1 MARHR
6 VPVQALRNY
15 MSILFGFAMGGLNN
29 LVILPW
35 AFAGDF
41 STWGLVRFSAAWA
54 TALGPILA
62 FGSSSSMNRFKGRC
76 GRDGTLPQLY
86 GTLAQPGLLLFSVL
100 IVVPALL
107 FPETTADLFGLQET
121 SGMPCGLHCPAH
133 RPADG
138 PDLLHRVPHLPAEDG
153 AGHLRQGDPLPV
165 GYLLLALAVGY
176 GIVTKPQFL
185 PAFIGLY
192 VVVLA
197 VLVAQAV
204 ANRFRIDLRG
214 LRDREFLRS
223 LRRYSG
229 TMILGNSAWVI
240 LNQIDIIMVGRL
252 MSTEWVPLF
261 AIASFIAAVTQIPQ
275 RAITRLWQPL
285 IAEAMDRKDHG
296 EGLAARPTQPPRHPA
311 RIRLDPRLHHRLPA
325 RTRPPSSRRLPRARG
340 HHLHGG
346 MLPCHAGQCRR
357 QFHPHRTIGP
367 LPLAHRPELDD
378 GGPRHSAESVVHSGF
393 RSRPRPSRRRPRHPH
408 RHGHLH
414 HLPAMGRLANLE
426 AVHPRPSFPGHR
438 PVSCGPRGTSHGL
451 DARSSPARLSVRQ
464 KCGHDALGRGSST
477 GTQPGTGGHGL
488 PGSQSENPAEITDG
502 STLACDTGTPSIPA
516 P

>member
-6 VPVQALRNY
+6 VPVQALRNF

-107 FPETTADLFGLQET
+107 FPETTADLFGLQGNQRDAVRPIALLTGLQTAQIYFIGFLTSRLKTALATFAKET
-121 SGMPCGLHCPAH
+121 LFK
-133 RPADG
+133 
-138 PDLLHRVPHLPAEDG
+138 
-153 AGHLRQGDPLPV
+153 V

-296 EGLAARPTQPPRHPA
+296 EAW
-311 RIRLDPRLHHRLPA
+311 RLVRLN
-325 RTRPPSSRRLPRARG
+325 
-340 HHLHGG
+340 
-346 MLPCHAGQCRR
+346 
-357 QFHPHRTIGP
+357 HRTLLLTSGWI
-367 LPLAHRPELDD
+367 LACITACLPELDHLLPD
-378 GGPRHSAESVVHSGF
+378 AFHGLGAVIFTVGCFRVMQGSAAGSSILIGQSDHFRWLIALNWTMVALAIPLNLLFIPDSGLGLGL
-393 RSRPRPSRRRPRHPH
+393 
-408 RHGHLH
+408 HGAALAT
-414 HLPAMGRLANLE
+414 LIAMGTSITFRQWVVWRIWKRFTPDLRSVGIVLCLAVPAGLLMVWTPGLHPLVSLFVKSVGMTLWVAGAARGLNLAPE
-426 AVHPRPSFPGHR
+426 ATAFLVKSIGK
-438 PVSCGPRGTSHGL
+438 
-451 DARSSPARLSVRQ
+451 SS
-464 KCGHDALGRGSST
+464 GDH
-477 GTQPGTGGHGL
+477 
-488 PGSQSENPAEITDG
+488 
-502 STLACDTGTPSIPA
+502 
-516 P
+516 

>member
-6 VPVQALRNY
+6 VPVQALRNF

-35 AFAGDF
+35 AFADDF

-54 TALGPILA
+54 TAIGPILA
-62 FGSSSSMNRFKGRC
+62 FGSSSSMNRFKGQC
-76 GRDGTLPQLY
+76 SRDGTLAQLY
-86 GTLAQPGLLLFSVL
+86 GSLAQPGLLLFSV
-100 IVVPALL
+100 VVVLPALL
-107 FPETTADLFGLQET
+107 FPETTADLFGLQGDQRDAVQPIALLTGLQTAQIYFIGFLTSRLKTSLATFAKET
-121 SGMPCGLHCPAH
+121 LFK
-133 RPADG
+133 
-138 PDLLHRVPHLPAEDG
+138 
-153 AGHLRQGDPLPV
+153 V

-192 VVVLA
+192 VLVLA

-214 LRDREFLRS
+214 FRDRAFLRS

-275 RAITRLWQPL
+275 RAINRLWQPL

-296 EGLAARPTQPPRHPA
+296 EAW
-311 RIRLDPRLHHRLPA
+311 RLVRLN
-325 RTRPPSSRRLPRARG
+325 
-340 HHLHGG
+340 
-346 MLPCHAGQCRR
+346 
-357 QFHPHRTIGP
+357 HRTI
-367 LPLAHRPELDD
+367 LLASGWILACITACLPELDRLLPEVFQ
-378 GGPRHSAESVVHSGF
+378 GLGAVIFTVGCFRLMQGSAAGSSILIGQSDHFRWLIGLNWTMVALAIPLNLLFIPESGLGLGL
-393 RSRPRPSRRRPRHPH
+393 
-408 RHGHLH
+408 HGAALAT
-414 HLPAMGRLANLE
+414 LIAMGASITFRQWVVWRIWKQFTPDLRSVGILLCLAIPAGLLVTWTPDLDPLLSLFVKSAGMTLWAAVAAQGLNLAPE
-426 AVHPRPSFPGHR
+426 ATDF
-438 PVSCGPRGTSHGL
+438 L
-451 DARSSPARLSVRQ
+451 LKSVR
-464 KCGHDALGRGSST
+464 KSRGN
-477 GTQPGTGGHGL
+477 H
-488 PGSQSENPAEITDG
+488 
-502 STLACDTGTPSIPA
+502 
-516 P
+516 